1 MREETSCSDEKWQI
15 RSKQIYFC
23 FELYVRQ
30 WTLHRCVYGC
40 MSGNST
46 DFISKYGRLQ
56 RIILLKWRGK
66 RTSQTEKC
74 LEGTCIIFLRVTGG
88 KTLRQPCC
96 FPVAILLVE
105 EFQGEFWLVARNSIH
120 VNREWPLADRSPF
133 QRRSQKNFC
142 AEQQSSY
149 GARSLLLACIIFLW
163 IAEKKAQA
171 FDSECFATFPYP
183 TALSQNSN
191 FGRKR
196 EDKSFYKRLVF
207 CFDCLAQSPQSL
219 F

>member
-1 MREETSCSDEKWQI
+1 MKRKADQSNGKMLWGHVHNIFARYRRENPQTT
-15 RSKQIYFC
+15 
-23 FELYVRQ
+23 EL
-30 WTLHRCVYGC
+30 LSGC
-40 MSGNST
+40 H
-46 DFISKYGRLQ
+46 
-56 RIILLKWRGK
+56 
-66 RTSQTEKC
+66 
-74 LEGTCIIFLRVTGG
+74 
-88 KTLRQPCC
+88 
-96 FPVAILLVE
+96 LLVE
-105 EFQGEFWLVARNSIH
+105 EFQGEFWLVPRNSIH

-163 IAEKKAQA
+163 IAKKKAQA